1 MRTWSDLP
9 RESGA
14 SAERVLIGVGNPL
27 GRDDGVGVYV
37 AQALSGAPGW
47 RVIPAGP
54 FLENALGLVKRERP
68 ELLVIVDAA
77 NMGLPPGE
85 FRRLPLES
93 APRMLGSTHGLPL
106 DFLLG
111 LLKDAAR
118 EVTLVGIQPRDL
130 SLGQGLTPEVRKGAD
145 ELISLLQE
153 VAIETIPWLA

>member
-1 MRTWSDLP
+1 M
-9 RESGA
+9 
-14 SAERVLIGVGNPL
+14 LIGVGNPL

-54 FLENALGLVKRERP
+54 SLENALGRVCRERP
-68 ELLVIVDAA
+68 ALLVIVDAA
-77 NMGLPPGE
+77 DVGLSPGS
-85 FRRLPLES
+85 FRRLPLKGAE
-93 APRMLGSTHGLPL
+93 RMLGSTHALPL
-106 DFLLG
+106 GFLLG
-111 LLKDAAR
+111 LITDVAR

-130 SLGQGLTPEVRKGAD
+130 SLGEGLTPEVRKGAD